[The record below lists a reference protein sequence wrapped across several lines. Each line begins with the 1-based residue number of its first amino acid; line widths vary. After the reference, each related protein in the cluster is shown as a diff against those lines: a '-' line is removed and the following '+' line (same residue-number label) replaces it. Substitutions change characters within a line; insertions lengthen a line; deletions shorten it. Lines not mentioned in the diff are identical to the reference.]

1 MGERGLSLLEDIV
14 EVDPQR
20 YRVWRR
26 LSKRQLF

>member
-1 MGERGLSLLEDIV
+1 MVERGLSLLEDMV